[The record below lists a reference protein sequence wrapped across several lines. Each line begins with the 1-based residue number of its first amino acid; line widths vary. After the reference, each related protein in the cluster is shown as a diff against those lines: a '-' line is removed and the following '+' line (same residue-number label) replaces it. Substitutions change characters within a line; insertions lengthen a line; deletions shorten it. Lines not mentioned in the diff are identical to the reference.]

1 MEKRRYIIF
10 AFLSLSLV
18 MPAVG
23 FAGTTT
29 SLKSSIEEMR
39 CLQLL
44 DTSAETVRRERLD
57 AIQKLKK
64 HPTLENAFAA
74 VDKIFSFEGYVQAKN
89 KRGHA
94 VNLQVSKTG
103 SADGKPWIRITL
115 SDPASVRQ
123 DGDRTFFYKED
134 QFNISREPYLDV
146 RMAESGFINGQV
158 YILMERGPQA
168 QQEDLGPIH
177 EYLLVDVDP
186 SGSVKK
192 VMIANG
198 FLRAFA
204 SLWDRLNIVLNGK
217 MIVQTKIDKSNPR
230 TDVELDETPGA
241 RMETSSDQI
250 ARK

>member
-1 MEKRRYIIF
+1 MMEKRRYIIF
-10 AFLSLSLV
+10 VFLSFPLIMS
-18 MPAVG
+18 AVS
-23 FAGTTT
+23 FAGATT
-29 SLKSSIEEMR
+29 SFKPSIEEMR

-44 DTSAETVRRERLD
+44 DTSAEMVRRERMA

-74 VDKIFSFEGYVQAKN
+74 VDKIFSFEGYVQAKT

-94 VNLQVSKTG
+94 VNLHVSKTD

-115 SDPASVRQ
+115 SDPASVKQ

-146 RMAESGFINGQV
+146 RLAEAGFINGQV

-186 SGSVKK
+186 FGSVKK

-198 FLRAFA
+198 FMRAFA
-204 SLWDRLNIVLNGK
+204 SLWDRLNIVLNDQVD
-217 MIVQTKIDKSNPR
+217 VQASID
-230 TDVELDETPGA
+230 
-241 RMETSSDQI
+241 
-250 ARK
+250 